1 MNNNLYHLLKREIR
15 ASLILARN
23 FRLNGERRLAIQFL
37 NDAGRTRA
45 ELAALRGL

>member
-15 ASLILARN
+15 ASLILARSY
-23 FRLNGERRLAIQFL
+23 RLSGERRLAIQFL

-45 ELAALRGL
+45 ELATLRGF